1 MVTPRPGSTPH
12 AKKKVSLAAGRI
24 VRPKTGREVGLRAT
38 EGTGLPAHGAA
49 LTCQQARPKILA
61 SG

>member
-1 MVTPRPGSTPH
+1 MVTPRARIHT
-12 AKKKVSLAAGRI
+12 ACKKKPPLQPDGSSGPKPAAKL
-24 VRPKTGREVGLRAT
+24 VFVPLKE
-38 EGTGLPAHGAA
+38 PAHGAA